1 MVAFTDRL
9 HRALDLA
16 ALAHAGQARK
26 DPGLA
31 IPYVSHVCGVAFLL
45 AAHGFEEDVVVAGLL
60 HDVLEDSQ
68 EYAGELK
75 AFGERVYRIVGPVS
89 EAAKDAPWRKRKVR
103 YANALREA
111 WPEAKAVSCAD
122 KIHNM
127 QSILLSIQRGR
138 PVWPVL
144 TNQDPLEQVQRL
156 VWLREALAE
165 GWDHPIL
172 AAYDATLDRLR
183 PEARKAA
190 RLLPSPPGGGRGR
203 G

>member
-1 MVAFTDRL
+1 MIDFTPRL
-9 HRALDLA
+9 HQALDLA
-16 ALAHAGQARK
+16 ALAHNGQARK

-68 EYAGELK
+68 KYAGDLK
-75 AFGERVYRIVGPVS
+75 AFGDRVYRIVEQVS
-89 EAAKDAPWRKRKVR
+89 EADKHAPWRQRKVR
-103 YANALREA
+103 YANTLRDA

-138 PVWPVL
+138 PVWSML
-144 TNQDPLEQVQRL
+144 TNKDPLEQVQRL
-156 VWLREALAE
+156 IWLRDALAE

-172 AAYDATLDRLR
+172 ATYDATLDRLK

-190 RLLPSPPGGGRGR
+190 RAAR
-203 G
+203 

>member
-1 MVAFTDRL
+1 MIAFTERL
-9 HRALDLA
+9 HRALDVA
-16 ALAHAGQARK
+16 ALAHKGQARK

-45 AAHGFEEDVVVAGLL
+45 AAHGFEEDVVVACLL

-68 EYAGELK
+68 KYAGELK
-75 AFGERVYRIVGPVS
+75 AFGDRVYRIVEQVS
-89 EAAKDAPWRKRKVR
+89 EATKEAPWRERKVR
-103 YANALREA
+103 YANALRDA

-127 QSILLSIQRGR
+127 QSILLSIERGR

-144 TNQDPLEQVQRL
+144 TNKNPMEQVQRL
-156 VWLREALAE
+156 VWLRDALAE

-172 AAYDATLDRLR
+172 ATYDATLDRLK

-190 RLLPSPPGGGRGR
+190 RARA
-203 G
+203 

>member
-1 MVAFTDRL
+1 MIAFTPRL

-16 ALAHAGQARK
+16 ALAHNGQVRK

-31 IPYVSHVCGVAFLL
+31 IPHVAHVCGVAFLL
-45 AAHGFEEDVVVAGLL
+45 AGHGFEEDVVVAGLL
-60 HDVLEDSQ
+60 HDVLEDSPRF
-68 EYAGELK
+68 EPELR
-75 AFGERVYRIVGPVS
+75 AFGDRVHAIVRQVS
-89 EAAKDAPWRKRKVR
+89 EAAKGAPWRERKVR
-103 YANALREA
+103 YANALRDA

-127 QSILLSIQRGR
+127 QSILLSIERGR

-144 TNQDPLEQVQRL
+144 TNTDPLEQVQRL
-156 VWLREALAE
+156 VWLRDALAD

-172 AAYDATLDRLR
+172 ATYDATLARLA

-190 RLLPSPPGGGRGR
+190 RAVR
-203 G
+203 